1 MVNSLTNY
9 GWISGKGDV
18 DVTVN
23 NGNLYNRN
31 TIAAEKG
38 LDIAALNGIENW
50 KDISAGGDLTMN
62 TNRHVT
68 NNSNSNM
75 VGAEYCY

>member
-1 MVNSLTNY
+1 MIDNNATGFIASDKNLSLEVVNSLTNY

-38 LDIAALNGIENW
+38 WILP
-50 KDISAGGDLTMN
+50 
-62 TNRHVT
+62 R
-68 NNSNSNM
+68 
-75 VGAEYCY
+75 